1 MIKDYLIDNYG
12 YNEPIFLNDLL
23 VEGISENAVRQSV
36 KRLVACGFLERY
48 DSGIYYIPKSGGLLG
63 KSYLDPS
70 VVIMRKYVENNS
82 NKYGY
87 ITGLSFANQLG
98 LTTQIPAVIE
108 IVTNREAT
116 NGRTLMVGN
125 QKVRVKKSVIPVSED
140 NAELLQ
146 LLDSVG
152 QAEKYTELTI
162 EETVDVLIT
171 YMRKKKF
178 TKKQLSD
185 VSSVLTGATAK
196 KLIEWG
202 MIYEFAS

>member
-1 MIKDYLIDNYG
+1 M
-12 YNEPIFLNDLL
+12 
-23 VEGISENAVRQSV
+23 
-36 KRLVACGFLERY
+36 
-48 DSGIYYIPKSGGLLG
+48 
-63 KSYLDPS
+63 
-70 VVIMRKYVENNS
+70 
-82 NKYGY
+82 
-87 ITGLSFANQLG
+87 
-98 LTTQIPAVIE
+98 
-108 IVTNREAT
+108 
-116 NGRTLMVGN
+116 
-125 QKVRVKKSVIPVSED
+125 IPVSED

-202 MIYEFAS
+202 